1 MRLQRIATSVISS
14 LESRLS
20 SSSSRKSL
28 GIASPLVRDGHQQ
41 QARSS
46 TAPSFAWNEKR
57 SIGITTPEELE
68 RRINDIKVCVMNI
81 MHKGHLCNFKYVRL
95 SITHVSLFSQTLANE
110 ARLCIRDCAEIE
122 TTSANFD
129 EELQSAKLAVD
140 VANVTYSE
148 LLEELAVT
156 NEGVEVLNDV
166 RKLYAPEVE
175 ELRQELKRIQKVN
188 DGEED

>member
-1 MRLQRIATSVISS
+1 MSLCSS
-14 LESRLS
+14 
-20 SSSSRKSL
+20 
-28 GIASPLVRDGHQQ
+28 Q
-41 QARSS
+41 
-46 TAPSFAWNEKR
+46 
-57 SIGITTPEELE
+57 
-68 RRINDIKVCVMNI
+68 
-81 MHKGHLCNFKYVRL
+81 
-95 SITHVSLFSQTLANE
+95 QTLANE
-110 ARLCIRDCAEIE
+110 ARSCIQDCAEIE
-122 TTSANFD
+122 TTSDNFD

>member
-68 RRINDIKVCVMNI
+68 RRINDIK
-81 MHKGHLCNFKYVRL
+81 
-95 SITHVSLFSQTLANE
+95 TLANE
-110 ARLCIRDCAEIE
+110 ARSCIKDCAEIE
-122 TTSANFD
+122 TTSDNFD

-175 ELRQELKRIQKVN
+175 ELRQELKRIQKVD
-188 DGEED
+188 DGEEE